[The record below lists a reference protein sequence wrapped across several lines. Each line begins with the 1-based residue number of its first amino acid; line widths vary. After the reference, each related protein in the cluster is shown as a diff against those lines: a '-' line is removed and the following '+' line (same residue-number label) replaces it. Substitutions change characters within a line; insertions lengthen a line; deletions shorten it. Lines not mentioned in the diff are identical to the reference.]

1 MDKWAPKCRAWAP
14 SVNVLT
20 LTQADLPRARAEG
33 GCDLDLSGT
42 TTCLQFH
49 SYISTV
55 QSLSGELFISAGE
68 DSRGERRWTR
78 PFKGAGGLGK
88 EELAAWCLFQ
98 RCQSLYG
105 REGGRGTGRWAGKGP
120 GQSHRGF
127 LLSSPVGAEA
137 EAVPREGRWP
147 VAAEVW
153 QGSFLQP
160 QCGSN
165 GDTPW
170 ASAGL
175 GLAETFSRFR
185 ARVRRRRE
193 RNRTAGAAATRGLGS
208 PCAAAVAVW
217 VARARPGVSGAQKWS
232 AWKPGPGRIIVL
244 YLPIRYQSTTAT
256 LRGRRADFGF
266 WNPSALPC
274 IRPSE
279 ERLPCGFSGPLIMC
293 KSSPWP
299 LWLKG
304 PDSPRQEFT
313 ARRARLSPA

>member
-1 MDKWAPKCRAWAP
+1 M
-14 SVNVLT
+14 NVLT
-20 LTQADLPRARAEG
+20 LRQADLPRARAEG
-33 GCDLDLSGT
+33 RCDLDLSGT

-49 SYISTV
+49 SYISTA

-98 RCQSLYG
+98 RCQSPYG

-160 QCGSN
+160 QFGSN
-165 GDTPW
+165 GDRPW

-193 RNRTAGAAATRGLGS
+193 RNRTAGTAATRGLGPPLRS
-208 PCAAAVAVW
+208 SRGGLGGKSAPRSVGGAEVVG
-217 VARARPGVSGAQKWS
+217 VEARARANNSTLLTNSLPKHDGNAQ
-232 AWKPGPGRIIVL
+232 
-244 YLPIRYQSTTAT
+244 
-256 LRGRRADFGF
+256 
-266 WNPSALPC
+266 
-274 IRPSE
+274 RPTS
-279 ERLPCGFSGPLIMC
+279 
-293 KSSPWP
+293 
-299 LWLKG
+299 
-304 PDSPRQEFT
+304 
-313 ARRARLSPA
+313 